1 MPVGNPITDI
11 SSAGNFVPITRTLTI
26 NGVAFDLSANR
37 SWTVGTGSVTSVGLI
52 MPTGFAVSSSPV
64 TSAGDLTVAFASG
77 YSLPTNAS
85 QATWDSAYTNRIT
98 SLTTTGNSGVSTLI
112 SNTLNVP
119 EYTLAG
125 LGGMANVFT
134 TLGDL
139 IYSNAGGLPVRRS
152 PNITATKMFLSQTG
166 DGTTSAAP
174 QWSTVTATDV
184 GAVPTS
190 RQLTINGVAYD
201 LSADR
206 TWNVG
211 TVTSIGITMP
221 AAFTVTGSPVTS
233 SGTIAI
239 TGAGDTTQYIAGDG
253 SLIAF
258 PITGQAGT
266 LVREVRNN
274 TGATLT
280 KGTVVYINGA
290 LGNKPTVA
298 KAFATSDATSAQT
311 FGLIQ
316 ADIPNN
322 ANGYLVAFG
331 DLDGLNTS
339 AFTEGVQ
346 LYLSSTTAGAYT
358 ITKQYAPN
366 HLVYIGVITR
376 SHPTMGRIE
385 VRIQNGYE
393 MDELHDV
400 DALNPN
406 NNDGLFYNSTNDLW
420 EHKTIATALGFT
432 PVTNARTITINGTA
446 FDLSAD
452 RTYNVGTVTSV
463 ALSVPTGLSIT
474 GSPITGSGTLAI
486 GLQSGYSIPTTSSQ
500 TNWDAA
506 YNDKINSAA
515 VTGTTTKTLT
525 LNQQDGGTVTAT
537 WTDDNTDA
545 VTSVFGR
552 TGAVVAV
559 GGDYNT
565 SQVTE
570 LTNLYFTDARA
581 RSAISLTTTGT
592 SGAATYVSGTGV
604 LNVPNY
610 TAAGLGAVPTSRTL
624 TINDVAFDLTADRS
638 YSVGDFGT
646 W

>member
-11 SSAGNFVPITRTLTI
+11 SSAGNYVPITRTLTI

-37 SWTVGTGSVTSVGLI
+37 TWTVGTGSVTSVGLI

-77 YSLPTNAS
+77 YSLPTTAS
-85 QATWDSAYTNRIT
+85 QTNWDTAYSNRIT

-139 IYSNAGGLPVRRS
+139 VYSNAGGLPVRRS
-152 PNITATKMFLSQTG
+152 PNITTTKMFLSQTG

-190 RQLTINGVAYD
+190 RTLTINGTTFD
-201 LSADR
+201 LTANR

-233 SGTIAI
+233 SGTVAI

-322 ANGYLVAFG
+322 SNGYLVAFG
-331 DLDGLNTS
+331 DLDGLDTS

-376 SHPTMGRIE
+376 SHPTLGRIE

-393 MDELHDV
+393 MDELHNV
-400 DALNPN
+400 DAFMPN
-406 NNDGLFYNSTNDLW
+406 NNDGLFWNSTTNLW

-432 PVTNARTITINGTA
+432 PVTNART
-446 FDLSAD
+446 
-452 RTYNVGTVTSV
+452 
-463 ALSVPTGLSIT
+463 
-474 GSPITGSGTLAI
+474 
-486 GLQSGYSIPTTSSQ
+486 
-500 TNWDAA
+500 
-506 YNDKINSAA
+506 
-515 VTGTTTKTLT
+515 
-525 LNQQDGGTVTAT
+525 
-537 WTDDNTDA
+537 
-545 VTSVFGR
+545 
-552 TGAVVAV
+552 
-559 GGDYNT
+559 
-565 SQVTE
+565 
-570 LTNLYFTDARA
+570 
-581 RSAISLTTTGT
+581 
-592 SGAATYVSGTGV
+592 
-604 LNVPNY
+604 
-610 TAAGLGAVPTSRTL
+610 L
-624 TINDVAFDLTADRS
+624 TINDVVFDLSANREW
-638 YSVGDFGT
+638 SVGDFGT

>member
-1 MPVGNPITDI
+1 
-11 SSAGNFVPITRTLTI
+11 
-26 NGVAFDLSANR
+26 
-37 SWTVGTGSVTSVGLI
+37 
-52 MPTGFAVSSSPV
+52 
-64 TSAGDLTVAFASG
+64 
-77 YSLPTNAS
+77 
-85 QATWDSAYTNRIT
+85 
-98 SLTTTGNSGVSTLI
+98 VSTLI

-139 IYSNAGGLPVRRS
+139 VYSNAGGLPVRRS
-152 PNITATKMFLSQTG
+152 PNITTTKMFLSQTG

-190 RQLTINGVAYD
+190 RTLTINGTTFD
-201 LSADR
+201 LTANR

-233 SGTIAI
+233 SGTVAI

-322 ANGYLVAFG
+322 SNGYLVAFG
-331 DLDGLNTS
+331 DLDGLDTS

-376 SHPTMGRIE
+376 SHPTLGRIE

-393 MDELHDV
+393 MDELHNV
-400 DALNPN
+400 DAFMPN
-406 NNDGLFYNSTNDLW
+406 NNDGLFWNSTTNLW

-432 PVTNARTITINGTA
+432 PVTNART
-446 FDLSAD
+446 
-452 RTYNVGTVTSV
+452 
-463 ALSVPTGLSIT
+463 
-474 GSPITGSGTLAI
+474 
-486 GLQSGYSIPTTSSQ
+486 
-500 TNWDAA
+500 
-506 YNDKINSAA
+506 
-515 VTGTTTKTLT
+515 
-525 LNQQDGGTVTAT
+525 
-537 WTDDNTDA
+537 
-545 VTSVFGR
+545 
-552 TGAVVAV
+552 
-559 GGDYNT
+559 
-565 SQVTE
+565 
-570 LTNLYFTDARA
+570 
-581 RSAISLTTTGT
+581 
-592 SGAATYVSGTGV
+592 
-604 LNVPNY
+604 
-610 TAAGLGAVPTSRTL
+610 L
-624 TINDVAFDLTADRS
+624 TINDVVFDLSANREW
-638 YSVGDFGT
+638 SVGDFGT